1 MQLSEDQI
9 IKLAPDAASVKAGK
23 GLASAAKWVLRGASD
38 RALWGHCQGSGKNPY
53 QTQVDLQNIAF
64 KCSCPSHKFPCKH
77 SLGLLFLYASQPDLF
92 TTGEEPDLVKEWLEK
107 RAWKKRRRR
116 RKKADKPCGCRGS
129 GEEAG
134 GSTQKGVERCG
145 RFARVVKG
153 LCAKWSVKRSG
164 AGAMPALPAHFQAN
178 GRCTG
183 SRFGGDDAAVTG
195 DSLFR

>member
-92 TTGEEPDLVKEWLEK
+92 TTGEEPDWVKEWLEK
-107 RAWKKRRRR
+107 RAGKAAEKK
-116 RKKADKPCGCRGS
+116 
-129 GEEAG
+129 
-134 GSTQKGVERCG
+134 
-145 RFARVVKG
+145 
-153 LCAKWSVKRSG
+153 
-164 AGAMPALPAHFQAN
+164 
-178 GRCTG
+178 
-183 SRFGGDDAAVTG
+183 
-195 DSLFR
+195 

>member
-77 SLGLLFLYASQPDLF
+77 SLGLLFLYTSQPDLF
-92 TTGEEPDLVKEWLEK
+92 TTGEEPDWVKEWLEK
-107 RAWKKRRRR
+107 RAGKAAEKKE
-116 RKKADKPCGCRGS
+116 KADKPVDV
-129 GEEAG
+129 EAQAKRLEARHKKVLNG
-134 GSTQKGVERCG
+134 CG
-145 RFARVVKG
+145 RFAGMVKG
-153 LCAKWSVKRSG
+153 PRAKWSVERSG
-164 AGAMPALPAHFQAN
+164 AGAIPVCRDFQAN